1 MSEIA
6 HIDIDAFFASLEQAR
21 CPELRKRP
29 VVVGGDS
36 QGRGV
41 VISASHQA
49 RQCGIRK
56 TMPLSQARKLCPDGI
71 FLAGN
76 QEYYQNASRSLLTIA
91 QQYSPF
97 VHQVSAD
104 QLNVDLSGSQRL
116 LGYPLAVAE
125 CLRKEIKQ
133 ALNLSAS
140 IGLAATRLVA
150 QVACRQAKPKGILR
164 VLPGYEECFLAPL
177 PLNELPHIREE
188 EEKKLFSLG
197 IRTIGQLAQ
206 LKPELLQQSFGPL
219 GLLLQLRA
227 QGQDSGMSPL
237 STPTVKSVSRQ
248 QTFPRDTVDLGLL
261 EAALYQLCE
270 RTGTQLR
277 RLGMRAKRL
286 TLRMCYTDFKQASRT
301 ITLREPT
308 DLDLELFQAAER
320 LLHDAFRRRVR
331 LRSFLLTLTRLS
343 CSGWQLNLF
352 QEEKSLRLARL
363 YQQVDR
369 VRQKYGFH
377 SLHFG
382 RLLASETKEKGKEKN
397 FLSADFA
404 FSSPEGRLNV

>member
-41 VISASHQA
+41 VISASYQA

-56 TMPLSQARKLCPDGI
+56 AMPLSQARKLCPDGI
-71 FLAGN
+71 FLTGN
-76 QEYYQNASRSLLTIA
+76 QEYYQNASRSLLNIA
-91 QQYSPF
+91 QRYSPL
-97 VHQVSAD
+97 VHQISHD
-104 QLNVDLSGSQRL
+104 QLNVDLSGSKRL
-116 LGYPLAVAE
+116 LGHPLVAAE
-125 CLRKEIKQ
+125 RLRKEIKQ
-133 ALNLSAS
+133 ILNLSAS
-140 IGLAATRLVA
+140 VGLAATRLVA

-164 VLPGYEECFLAPL
+164 VFPGYEERFLAPL
-177 PLNELPHIREE
+177 PLNKLPYIKE
-188 EEKKLFSLG
+188 EEKEKLFSLG
-197 IRTIGQLAQ
+197 IRTIGQLAR

-227 QGQDSGMSPL
+227 QGQDSGTVPL
-237 STPTVKSVSRQ
+237 SIPAVKSISRQ

-286 TLRMCYTDFKQASRT
+286 NLRICYTDFKQVSRT

-308 DLDLELFQAAER
+308 GLALELFQAAER
-320 LLHDAFRRRVR
+320 LLHDTFQRRVR
-331 LRSFLLTLTRLS
+331 LRSFRLTLSQLS
-343 CSGWQLNLF
+343 HSGWQLNLF
-352 QEEKSLRLARL
+352 QEEKNLRLARL

-369 VRQKYGFH
+369 IRQKYGFH

-382 RLLASETKEKGKEKN
+382 RLLASEAKEKGRVEN
-397 FLSADFA
+397 FLSVDFA
-404 FSSPEGRLNV
+404 FSSPKGYLNL